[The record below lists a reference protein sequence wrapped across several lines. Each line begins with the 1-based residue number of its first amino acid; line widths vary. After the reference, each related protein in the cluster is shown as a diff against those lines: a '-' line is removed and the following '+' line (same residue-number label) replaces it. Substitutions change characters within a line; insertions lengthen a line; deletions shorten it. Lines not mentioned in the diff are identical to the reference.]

1 MVSWRFHP
9 VFGPLLTFQ
18 PGPYVKESAMLAPD
32 LSADVKPTSLLRW
45 SQARPRVF
53 GKNSASSL
61 PVLASPSLPVRIA
74 VIGNHLP
81 RQCGIATFTTDLCD
95 AIAVE
100 YGAAGVLVVAVNDPQ
115 SRYSYPPR
123 VRFELTE
130 DDLSSYQAAAKN
142 ASIKD
147 ERSFPTS
154 IRMEPK
160 ENLSKR
166 IGTPPARSRAL
177 FRCDDGKGRPALL
190 DVLAAA
196 MRAHDLALLVV
207 DER

>member
-1 MVSWRFHP
+1 MS
-9 VFGPLLTFQ
+9 
-18 PGPYVKESAMLAPD
+18 SPD
-32 LSADVKPTSLLRW
+32 RSTSLPPNTLMRCKT
-45 SQARPRVF
+45 RPLGF
-53 GKNSASSL
+53 ENKSASSL
-61 PVLASPSLPVRIA
+61 QAIRSRSLPMRVA
-74 VIGNHLP
+74 FIGNHLP

-95 AIAVE
+95 AISVE

-207 DER
+207 DQR